1 MCFLS
6 LNFFNFSL
14 FTEQGDSSTN
24 SKSCSIAIESSLKS
38 VHERSEKKDN
48 NNNKD
53 TNDKNDD
60 NNNDDNNNK
69 NKDDKKVKSL
79 DESSLRIPIFRPVFV
94 QPNSYKRHYP
104 FTAAEKQEERKLKN
118 EKSSSSLRPKK
129 SGRNDDEDDDER
141 FSRPCPLISTAA
153 VHVGKYFLIF
163 GGFNNRLR
171 ERAEIW
177 VRYVESYMPLFTTH
191 FHNYLLHAIFLCLF
205 MYRFYSHSFDC
216 IAKYLSL
223 CILLL
228 LYDATTQQH
237 VCSILLLLIIS

>member
-1 MCFLS
+1 M
-6 LNFFNFSL
+6 
-14 FTEQGDSSTN
+14 QGDSTTN
-24 SKSCSIAIESSLKS
+24 SKSSSNAIESSLKS
-38 VHERSEKKDN
+38 VHERSEKKE
-48 NNNKD
+48 NNNKID
-53 TNDKNDD
+53 DNDKNDD
-60 NNNDDNNNK
+60 NNNDNNSNTK
-69 NKDDKKVKSL
+69 NGKKEKSL

-129 SGRNDDEDDDER
+129 TGRNDDEDDDER

-177 VRYVESYMPLFTTH
+177 VRYVESFMPLFTTH
-191 FHNYLLHAIFLCLF
+191 FHNYLLHTIFLCLLI
-205 MYRFYSHSFDC
+205 YRF
-216 IAKYLSL
+216 
-223 CILLL
+223 
-228 LYDATTQQH
+228 
-237 VCSILLLLIIS
+237 